1 MSFMEVL
8 LPVFV
13 QVILTLIV
21 AFVLAFKRVSAL
33 RTGEM
38 RGKKIALREPNWP
51 DHTRQY
57 ECSYMNQFELPV
69 LFYVLM
75 ILLLITRKADFILM
89 TLAWI
94 FVVLRIAHAYVHVT
108 SNNVN
113 LRGPLF
119 GMGLFVLAI
128 MWGLFIVDMIRVY

>member
-13 QVILTLIV
+13 QVILTLVV

-57 ECSYMNQFELPV
+57 ECNYMNQFELPV

-113 LRGPLF
+113 LRGPFF
-119 GMGLFVLAI
+119 GMGLIVLAI